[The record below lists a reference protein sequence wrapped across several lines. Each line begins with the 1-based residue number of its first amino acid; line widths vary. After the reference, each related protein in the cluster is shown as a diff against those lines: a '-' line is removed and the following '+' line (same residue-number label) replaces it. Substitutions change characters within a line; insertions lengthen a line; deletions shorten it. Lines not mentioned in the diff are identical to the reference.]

1 MNEVPQAHPQG
12 GRRDEYL
19 AGPDRGAA
27 RADARVGRVPFD
39 GDTATSL
46 LPAAVLAAV
55 ANAEVAANIPVM
67 VNPLQEPETAVS
79 ASDACA
85 DLLDTRRGLTPN
97 AVGQHGLRLLA
108 QSIASAYLL
117 CEQINRRGLRF
128 AANGCTQEDSIEANR
143 TLNTQTRAIS
153 VLGGLVLELLKYGQ
167 PATQTVVYKH
177 VSIEA
182 GAQAMLGPAQPRRS
196 AVRDG
201 KGRVT
206 GRNER

>member
-85 DLLDTRRGLTPN
+85 DLLDKRRGLTPN
-97 AVGQHGLRLLA
+97 VLGQHGLRLLA
-108 QSIASAYLL
+108 QSMASAYLL
-117 CEQINRRGLRF
+117 CEQINRRGIRF
-128 AANGCTQEDSIEANR
+128 ATNGCTIEDSIEANR
-143 TLNTQTRAIS
+143 ALNTQTRAMA

-182 GAQAMLGPAQPRRS
+182 GAQAMLGPAQTRQSGPGGKRRT
-196 AVRDG
+196 DG
-201 KGRVT
+201 PK
-206 GRNER
+206 

>member
-1 MNEVPQAHPQG
+1 MSEEVLDSASFNKNY
-12 GRRDEYL
+12 RIL
-19 AGPDRGAA
+19 K
-27 RADARVGRVPFD
+27 
-39 GDTATSL
+39 
-46 LPAAVLAAV
+46 
-55 ANAEVAANIPVM
+55 
-67 VNPLQEPETAVS
+67 ETADWLSKQEEPDIDQLVPKVER
-79 ASDACA
+79 AMQAYRIRKDR
-85 DLLDTRRGLTPN
+85 LDRVKETL
-97 AVGQHGLRLLA
+97 GQHGLRLLA